1 MLLLHDSQS
10 AADTNL
16 CHVQQSGH
24 VNDKKASP
32 RTDRLLTTGSTRR
45 EKITQF
51 CITSYNI
58 FNDTAMNL

>member
-16 CHVQQSGH
+16 CHVQSGH

-32 RTDRLLTTGSTRR
+32 QSDRDLILTTGSTQR
-45 EKITQF
+45 ENITG
-51 CITSYNI
+51 
-58 FNDTAMNL
+58 AAR